1 MRTSTNFGRLLGEL
15 EHDVMRVLWKSGGNH
30 TIRNVVDALCKERN
44 LAYTTVMTIMN
55 RLAAKGLLVRDES
68 KQPHLY
74 KPKYSQAELYR
85 SMAGMMLERIRK
97 EFGDVAIACFVE
109 EAEKAGRTKLK
120 KLLRELKA
128 HER

>member
-1 MRTSTNFGRLLGEL
+1 MT
-15 EHDVMRVLWKSGGNH
+15 VLWKNGGSS

-55 RLAAKGLLVRDES
+55 RLVTKGLLVRDES
-68 KQPHLY
+68 KQPHFY
-74 KPKYSQAELYR
+74 RPKYSQAELYR
-85 SMAGMMLERIRK
+85 SMAGMMLARIRK

-120 KLLRELKA
+120 KLIRELKSQ
-128 HER
+128 EQK